1 MLHRTDD
8 YLLTHQ
14 PTVKTNGNGHK
25 ARPQRPPL
33 TATQAALIA
42 VALVNGKVSAKQA
55 CQLTGA
61 CHAYFA
67 LVAAMDDA
75 KRDALS
81 RGKFTLSGIVNGKTK
96 RNGNGNG
103 GHSTES
109 LIDRL
114 RRADAAELVAAVRE
128 FGVGKFFDVAIVPT
142 LENQDEVI
150 VASTGPVPVVV
161 TE

>member
-8 YLLTHQ
+8 HLLTHR
-14 PTVKTNGNGHK
+14 PAVKTNGNGHK

-42 VALVNGKVSAKQA
+42 VALVNGRLNAKQA

-96 RNGNGNG
+96 RNGNGG
-103 GHSTES
+103 QSAETLSEH
-109 LIDRL
+109 I
-114 RRADAAELVAAVRE
+114 RRAGIDELRQAVRE
-128 FGVGKFFDVAIVPT
+128 FGVSRFFDVAIVPT
-142 LENQDEVI
+142 LEDHDEVI
-150 VASTGPVPVVV
+150 VANV
-161 TE
+161 TPAVTAK

>member
-1 MLHRTDD
+1 MLHRADD
-8 YLLTHQ
+8 HLLTHR
-14 PTVKTNGNGHK
+14 PAVKTNGNGHK

-42 VALVNGKVSAKQA
+42 VALVNGRLNAKQA

-81 RGKFTLSGIVNGKTK
+81 RGKFTLSGIVNGKT
-96 RNGNGNG
+96 RAGHNGNGKNG
-103 GHSTES
+103 HLDES
-109 LIDRL
+109 LLEHL
-114 RRADAAELVAAVRE
+114 RRASADELREAGRE
-128 FGVGKFFDVAIVPT
+128 FGVAHVFDSMVVPNLDGKGAD
-142 LENQDEVI
+142 VI
-150 VASTGPVPVVV
+150 V
-161 TE
+161 TEVKATDV

>member
-8 YLLTHQ
+8 HLLIPQ

-42 VALVNGKVSAKQA
+42 VALVNGKLSPRQA

-96 RNGNGNG
+96 RNGSNGKPVAETLVE
-103 GHSTES
+103 HLHRSTV
-109 LIDRL
+109 
-114 RRADAAELVAAVRE
+114 AELAAAVKE
-128 FGVGKFFDVAIVPT
+128 YGLNKFFDTAICPI
-142 LENQDEVI
+142 LN
-150 VASTGPVPVVV
+150 G